1 MIQSVNLPL
10 VFCDV
15 ETTGGHPKKHRVTE
29 LACIRYEDGVEV
41 ARIDT
46 LVNPHAHIPFNIQLI
61 TGINDTMVSSAPDF
75 SEIAEKVEKVFEGAV
90 LVAHHSRFDF
100 GFIKAEMERAGFKF
114 NPEQIC
120 TAKLSR
126 RLLFGVHRAW
136 SFKNH

>member
-46 LVNPHAHIPFNIQLI
+46 QRQRHRWVAQRPRVTYVDITSIQTI
-61 TGINDTMVSSAPDF
+61 S
-75 SEIAEKVEKVFEGAV
+75 
-90 LVAHHSRFDF
+90 
-100 GFIKAEMERAGFKF
+100 
-114 NPEQIC
+114 
-120 TAKLSR
+120 
-126 RLLFGVHRAW
+126 
-136 SFKNH
+136 